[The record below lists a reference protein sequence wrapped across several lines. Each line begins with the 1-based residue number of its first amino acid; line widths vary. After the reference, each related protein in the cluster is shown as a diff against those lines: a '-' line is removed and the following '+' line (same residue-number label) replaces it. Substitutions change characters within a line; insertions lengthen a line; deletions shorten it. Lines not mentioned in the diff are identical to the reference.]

1 MVGWHIGTPTPEEA
15 REEVEAV
22 RDTADEVGQASMLI
36 VIEGAKTAP
45 SAATRAVWSE
55 ASQDGA
61 GRVRAIALVVL
72 QKGVIGAAIRTIAKA
87 IVALIAREKPVRL
100 FGDVRSASRWV
111 EKVAGESARDLE
123 ACANELRQKL
133 G

>member
-15 REEVEAV
+15 REEVRAV

-36 VIEGAKTAP
+36 VIEGAKSAP
-45 SAATRAVWSE
+45 SSETRAVWRE
-55 ASQDGA
+55 ASEEGP

-72 QKGVIGAAIRTIAKA
+72 QKGLVGAAIRTVAKA
-87 IVALIAREKPVRL
+87 IVAVIARQRPVRL
-100 FGDVRSASRWV
+100 FGDVRSATRWI
-111 EKVAGESARDLE
+111 EKVTDESSRDLE
-123 ACANELRQKL
+123 TCANELRRKL